1 MQEKENL
8 LLNGSNTY
16 RMLSKNEL
24 KYIQSLCQKKQRQA
38 EGLFVA
44 EGTKLADELLHSEY
58 PIRKIYAL
66 ADWKPPALTNRPVVT
81 ISEKELQKI
90 SCLQTPNKVLIIAEQ
105 KVEASQ
111 PDLANEFTLVL
122 DGIQDPGNLG
132 TIIRTADWFG
142 VTQVIASEHTVELYN
157 PKVIQSTMGSF
168 IRVKLWYQLL
178 PEFLSLCKLPVYGA
192 LLKGEPINLVPGI
205 SKGVLVIGNESKG
218 ISKELLPF
226 ITHPVT
232 IPGIGGAE
240 SLNAAVATGIVLSH
254 LKK

>member
-1 MQEKENL
+1 
-8 LLNGSNTY
+8 
-16 RMLSKNEL
+16 MLSRNEL

-44 EGTKLADELLHSEY
+44 EGTKLAEELLKSDY

-66 ADWKPPALTNRPVVT
+66 ADWEAPSLSHPDVVT
-81 ISEKELQKI
+81 ITAEELRKI
-90 SCLQTPNKVLIIAEQ
+90 SHLQTPNKVLIIAEQ
-105 KVEASQ
+105 RVEANL
-111 PDLANEFTLVL
+111 PEPADVFTLVL

-132 TIIRTADWFG
+132 TIIRIADWFG
-142 VTQVIASEHTVELYN
+142 VTQVIASEHTAELYN

-168 IRVKLWYQLL
+168 IRVRLWYRPLQD
-178 PEFLSLCKLPVYGA
+178 FLRLSKLPVYGA
-192 LLKGEPINLVPGI
+192 LLKGESINQVPGI
-205 SKGVLVIGNESKG
+205 SKGILVIGNESKG
-218 ISKELLPF
+218 ISKELIPF